1 MLFLSYLWVRSRNS
15 LEVDVKT
22 QQIKAA
28 GTPLTQLVSMCGVS
42 IVVVFA
48 LLQVQAGLLTMGEF
62 TTFLS
67 AMLLLLPPI
76 KHLSNVMGSTAAMTA
91 AAESLFKMVD
101 EVPEKD
107 EGTQDV
113 KRIHGAVSFDH
124 VGFTYPSAEKVTL
137 KNWFFG
143 N

>member
-1 MLFLSYLWVRSRNS
+1 
-15 LEVDVKT
+15 
-22 QQIKAA
+22 
-28 GTPLTQLVSMCGVS
+28 MCGVS

-48 LLQVQAGLLTMGEF
+48 LLQAQAGLLTMGEF

-101 EVPEKD
+101 EIPEKD

-113 KRIHGAVSFDH
+113 KRIQGEVIFDH
-124 VGFTYPSAEKVTL
+124 VGFTYPGAEKATL
-137 KNWFFG
+137 KNLPWT
-143 N
+143 